1 MPHIKSSI
9 SLSLFGPM
17 INLEFEPSESD
28 KPQRQVYTNPYD
40 PETELFSTVYLVE
53 KLPRGLTAQLFNEA
67 GKAVVRHTIALPRHD
82 DLDKQLQ
89 ALDIINEQA
98 HAWIEDGKLPEKTIA
113 ELLP

>member
-17 INLEFEPSESD
+17 INIELAPAESD
-28 KPQRQVYTNPYD
+28 KAQRQIYTNPYD

-53 KLPRGLTAQLFNEA
+53 KFPKGLAAYLFNEA
-67 GKAVVRHTIALPRHD
+67 GRTVVRHTITLPCHD

-98 HAWIEDGKLPEKTIA
+98 HAWIKDGNLPEKTIA